1 MNDPGS
7 LLSTLAQST
16 AVFVAIVGGFLVS
29 RLVAI
34 SSERDGLRR
43 RYKETRDQLKHV
55 TNTND
60 FREAHAYRLRNS
72 QNDFRR
78 WVLDELVGVAAESVD
93 REALLT
99 DKIPRGS
106 SRKEMAPYLEDLIER
121 VKQVTDEITAQLERG
136 DTSRLTLDDLEARGL
151 VVRDTDRDI
160 YLEVVD
166 SIAEQLPRPQSQ
178 FGLMSDIRP
187 LRIVNPVTTA
197 TELRRLDESIQAEQ
211 ELHARMRILETEAER
226 LRTEIALAGRP
237 IGVTPAIIILAVYSL
252 VGIVVPV
259 VVLTLHPKTLAGW
272 ESWLLV
278 VLFVSGLFAV
288 LAYILW
294 YARTLNNPVLADEDD
309 RAAS

>member
-55 TNTND
+55 TSD
-60 FREAHAYRLRNS
+60 FQEAHAYRLRNS
-72 QNDFRR
+72 QHDFRR
-78 WVLDELVGVAAESVD
+78 WVLDELVGVAPESVD

-106 SRKEMAPYLEDLIER
+106 SRKEMAPYLEDLIEL
-121 VKQVTDEITAQLERG
+121 VKQVTDEITAQLEGG

-151 VVRDTDRDI
+151 VVRDNDREI
-160 YLEVVD
+160 YLQVVD

-187 LRIVNPVTTA
+187 LRIMNPVTTA

-211 ELHARMRILETEAER
+211 ELHGRMRILETEAER

-294 YARTLNNPVLADEDD
+294 YARTLNNPVIADEDD
-309 RAAS
+309 ATSG

>member
-55 TNTND
+55 TSD

-136 DTSRLTLDDLEARGL
+136 DTSRLTLDHLEARGL

-237 IGVTPAIIILAVYSL
+237 IGVTPAIIILAVYSV

-272 ESWLLV
+272 ASWLLV

-288 LAYILW
+288 LAYIL
-294 YARTLNNPVLADEDD
+294 
-309 RAAS
+309 